1 MNTFKNVGLVLG
13 LLMATFLAANYQTGS
28 AKSVT
33 HEQPATTKQSSA
45 SQTTQQEGATKTMT
59 LTRTFDAPIAEV
71 WKHWSESEKVMKWWG
86 PKGFTSPLA
95 KIDFR
100 EGGVSLVCMRAPKEF
115 GGFDM
120 YNTWTYKKIVPNERI
135 EFTLHFTDKDGN
147 NLDPA
152 QLGLPA
158 GIPKEIPHVIT
169 FKSLG
174 DNKTEMTVSEFGY
187 TTDQAVETSK
197 AGLEQCLDKMA
208 MSLCPC

>member
-1 MNTFKNVGLVLG
+1 MNNFKTFGVVLG
-13 LLMATFLAANYQTGS
+13 LLMATFLTANPQFGS

-33 HEQPATTKQSSA
+33 
-45 SQTTQQEGATKTMT
+45 QENPVNTAQGAATKTMIM
-59 LTRTFDAPIAEV
+59 TRTFDAPVAEV

-95 KIDFR
+95 KMDFR

-115 GGFDM
+115 GGGDM
-120 YNTWTYKKIVPNERI
+120 YNTWTYKKIVPHERI
-135 EFTLHFTDKDGN
+135 EFTLNFTDKDGN
-147 NLDPA
+147 KLDPA
-152 QLGLPA
+152 QMGLPA

-174 DNKTEMTVSEFGY
+174 ENKTEMTVTEYGY

-197 AGLEQCLDKMA
+197 AGLKECLDKMA
-208 MSLCPC
+208 LSLCPC